1 MGHATCS
8 VARATETGTDPVGAA
23 AASTEPAAAGADAS
37 QRERRRRVA
46 ERVRRL
52 QAAARCAGAH
62 ALDRPAT
69 CRRRWSP
76 RRRRPSRCRRR
87 RILPF
92 RGSAGVGAASRRVAA
107 PAYLRAHRTE
117 KPEVAARH
125 PCSAGAAAVAHPAPC
140 GWAAVAA
147 ADPIP
152 EGGVRRKVDS
162 GGGAAVARPSP
173 SWAAAAAVG
182 SSPDRAAGQPS
193 QAVSSS
199 EPPTRS
205 KAAEAVV
212 PRPRATT
219 SSPLGHR
226 TRRGL
231 NPCHS

>member
-1 MGHATCS
+1 VGHATCS
-8 VARATETGTDPVGAA
+8 VARATETGTDPAGAA
-23 AASTEPAAAGADAS
+23 AASTEPAAAGAGAS
-37 QRERRRRVA
+37 QRARRQRVA

-52 QAAARCAGAH
+52 QVAARCAGAH

-87 RILPF
+87 QILPF

-107 PAYLRAHRTE
+107 AAYLRAHRAE
-117 KPEVAARH
+117 KLEVAARH
-125 PCSAGAAAVAHPAPC
+125 PSSEVAAAVAHPAPC
-140 GWAAVAA
+140 GWAVAA
-147 ADPIP
+147 ADPTL
-152 EGGVRRKVDS
+152 EGVVRRKVDS

-173 SWAAAAAVG
+173 SWAAAVG
-182 SSPDRAAGQPS
+182 WSPDRAAGQPS

-212 PRPRATT
+212 PRARATT